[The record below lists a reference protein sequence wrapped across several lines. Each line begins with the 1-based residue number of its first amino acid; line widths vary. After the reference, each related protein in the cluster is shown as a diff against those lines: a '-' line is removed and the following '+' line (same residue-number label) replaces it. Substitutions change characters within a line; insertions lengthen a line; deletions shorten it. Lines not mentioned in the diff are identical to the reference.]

1 MRKASEGLQWG
12 ISSPKQVSKLRQL
25 LRFHRF
31 AWVGEER
38 PAKAGRSPSSK
49 RLLGLRFLSN
59 LQCIFN
65 FNTQITGC
73 LREGAKSYARRLH
86 RYTPSAEFE
95 IEQVGWKLYAS
106 GKFEICQ
113 FFLQAG
119 EAWAP
124 WTTAQSKER
133 ARRTT
138 CRFPGNRL
146 FALIDLR

>member
-1 MRKASEGLQWG
+1 MLSGDALEVVEQFTLHLALRTCTDAMNRIDQ
-12 ISSPKQVSKLRQL
+12 QVDEIVCQATRSQVDERGQPGDA
-25 LRFHRF
+25 RWR
-31 AWVGEER
+31 WV
-38 PAKAGRSPSSK
+38 PAK
-49 RLLGLRFLSN
+49 FV
-59 LQCIFN
+59 Q
-65 FNTQITGC
+65 
-73 LREGAKSYARRLH
+73 RLH

-95 IEQVGWKLYAS
+95 IPSGYVVEQIGWKLYAS